1 MNYKKGL
8 LALCLIMCILFTVSS
23 VAAGDVNETAIASD
37 DTIANEET
45 LTTEEISDDKIAINE
60 NDIITKANE
69 TNDADSVL
77 TVKND
82 ETPSSVVEGENIKI
96 TVYKQTGNYARFFKE
111 ALLEVIQ
118 QNQIDYLHYQN
129 VNNEDQIIVNT
140 SVKDA
145 LNDFC
150 QLHVTCKGLAG
161 YMGHKYKNISYKE
174 HTIKGFR
181 LTYDEFRDFLDVSG

>member
-69 TNDADSVL
+69 NNDADSVL

-111 ALLEVIQ
+111 ALLASSSFV
-118 QNQIDYLHYQN
+118 LS
-129 VNNEDQIIVNT
+129 IIAK
-140 SVKDA
+140 S
-145 LNDFC
+145 
-150 QLHVTCKGLAG
+150 
-161 YMGHKYKNISYKE
+161 
-174 HTIKGFR
+174 IK
-181 LTYDEFRDFLDVSG
+181 FLSPVW

>member
-69 TNDADSVL
+69 NNDADSVL
-77 TVKND
+77 TVKN
-82 ETPSSVVEGENIKI
+82 
-96 TVYKQTGNYARFFKE
+96 E
-111 ALLEVIQ
+111 A
-118 QNQIDYLHYQN
+118 
-129 VNNEDQIIVNT
+129 
-140 SVKDA
+140 
-145 LNDFC
+145 
-150 QLHVTCKGLAG
+150 
-161 YMGHKYKNISYKE
+161 
-174 HTIKGFR
+174 
-181 LTYDEFRDFLDVSG
+181 